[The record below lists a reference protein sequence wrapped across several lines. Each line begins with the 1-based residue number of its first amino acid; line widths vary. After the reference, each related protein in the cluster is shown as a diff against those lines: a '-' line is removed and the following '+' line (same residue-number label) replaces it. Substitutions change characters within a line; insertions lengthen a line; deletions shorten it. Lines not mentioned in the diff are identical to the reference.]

1 MELPELV
8 FERYECLEGTWS
20 PMETLGENHFV
31 GTVRHTVYSPGV
43 YGYTTQVLK
52 TIRLAVPQIHFAP
65 GPAEVIEISSD
76 SSLEEEEPDDIEED
90 PDYVPS
96 EESLSAMSDDDSDDS
111 GYTLSPALP
120 LSPEYH
126 PGPEEE
132 DASENSIPVHAVGA
146 VPTDPTVTAAVE
158 DDEEEEDPEEI
169 PEEEIIV
176 ISSSSDRGSDES
188 VTIDSD
194 PDL

>member
-76 SSLEEEEPDDIEED
+76 SSLEEEEPDDMEED

-96 EESLSAMSDDDSDDS
+96 EESLSSMSDDDSDDS
-111 GYTLSPALP
+111 GYTLSPELP

-132 DASENSIPVHAVGA
+132 DASENSISVHAVGA

-176 ISSSSDRGSDES
+176 INSSSDHGSDES
-188 VTIDSD
+188 VMIVSDSD
-194 PDL
+194 L

>member
-76 SSLEEEEPDDIEED
+76 SSLEEEEPDDMEED

-96 EESLSAMSDDDSDDS
+96 EESLSSMSDDDSDDS
-111 GYTLSPALP
+111 GYTLSPELP

-132 DASENSIPVHAVGA
+132 DASENSISVHAVGA

>member
-76 SSLEEEEPDDIEED
+76 SSLEEEEPDDMEED

-96 EESLSAMSDDDSDDS
+96 EESLSSMSDDDSDDS
-111 GYTLSPALP
+111 GYTLSPELP
-120 LSPEYH
+120 LSLEYH

-132 DASENSIPVHAVGA
+132 DASENSISVHAVGA

-176 ISSSSDRGSDES
+176 INSSSDHGSDES